1 MISTTSTEEKKRSFR
16 ITGMTCATCAMIV
29 ERALMKVDGVKFAA
43 VNLATETAF
52 VILEKDVPQ
61 VILEEAVKKAGYGV
75 SYESREDFEVRRF
88 LAFKRSVILAWSL
101 TAPLMMLMFLH
112 MAGHHMP
119 WFSFIEV
126 LASALVVFVA
136 GRRTIKGAWIALTH
150 FHANMDV
157 LVFLGSVM
165 SFLTALLAMAGLFE
179 VSFGSVGAMIM
190 SIHLTGR
197 YIESRL
203 RDRATKEIKSL
214 LKLKAQE
221 ALLLTDDGS
230 EITVPIEAVKEGS
243 FVLVKPGE
251 RVPVDG
257 EIVDGISSVDESM
270 ITGEPVPALKEPGDR
285 LISGSLN
292 LSGLLKVRVDRV
304 GEDTFLSQ
312 MISLIQEAQGSKVPI
327 QAFADRVTNVFVP
340 VVVMLAVISSVL
352 WAFNMDKWAGFLDMA
367 RQILPWVTRVDDPL
381 SFGVFVFVTTI
392 VIACPCALGLATP
405 MALVTGTSKAMRHG
419 LVIRNGEAIQTT
431 KDIGIVMFDKTGTL
445 TLGSPKVVDHNLADE
460 AANIAGALESLS
472 NHPLGKA
479 ISELKK
485 FDVKIEEFEEIVDEG
500 VKGKVDGRV
509 YEVGRP
515 ADASVYEALLEKG
528 YIVVEVK
535 RDGFIVG
542 YIAIFDPI
550 REDSFEAVKCLK
562 DMGIEVVL
570 VTGDNEITAKTVA
583 KALGID
589 EVHWG
594 VRPEDKMIIVRDYQA
609 TGKKVMM
616 TGDGM
621 NDAAALKAADV
632 GVAMGSGTDLA
643 IDSADVVILQGG
655 AAKVVSL
662 IEISKETFR
671 VIRQNLKW
679 AFGYNV
685 VAIPLAMSGLLH
697 PIIAEGAMALSSIS
711 VIINSLRIK

>member
-270 ITGEPVPALKEPGDR
+270 ITGEPVPALKRSGDR

-485 FDVKIEEFEEIVDEG
+485 FDVKIEEFEEIVGEG

-594 VRPEDKMIIVRDYQA
+594 VRPEDKMSIVRDYQA

>member
-367 RQILPWVTRVDDPL
+367 RQILPWVTKVDDPL

-485 FDVKIEEFEEIVDEG
+485 FDVKIEEFEEIVGEG

-594 VRPEDKMIIVRDYQA
+594 VRPEDKMSIVRDYQA

>member
-367 RQILPWVTRVDDPL
+367 RQILPWVIKVDDPL

-485 FDVKIEEFEEIVDEG
+485 FDVKIEEFEEIVGEG

-594 VRPEDKMIIVRDYQA
+594 VRPEDKMSIVRDYQA

-662 IEISKETFR
+662 IEISRETFR

-685 VAIPLAMSGLLH
+685 VAVPLAMSGLLH

>member
-1 MISTTSTEEKKRSFR
+1 MTTTRSTDEKRSFR

-29 ERALMKVDGVKFAA
+29 ERALKKVDGVKFAA

-52 VILEKDVPQ
+52 VVLERDVPQ
-61 VILEEAVKKAGYGV
+61 EVLEEAVKKVGYGV
-75 SYESREDFEVRRF
+75 SYESRDDFEVRRF
-88 LAFKRSVILAWSL
+88 LAFKRNVILAWLL
-101 TAPLMMLMFLH
+101 TAPLMILMFLH
-112 MAGHHMP
+112 MSGRHVP

-126 LASALVVFVA
+126 IASASVVFVA
-136 GRRTIKGAWIALTH
+136 GRRTIKGAWIALAH

-165 SFLTALLAMAGLFE
+165 SFITALLAAVGLFE
-179 VSFGSVGAMIM
+179 TSFGSIGAMVM

-221 ALLLTDDGS
+221 ALLLADDGS
-230 EITVPIEAVKEGS
+230 EITVPIEAIKEG
-243 FVLVKPGE
+243 FLVLVKPGE

-257 EIVDGISSVDESM
+257 EVVEGVSSVDESM
-270 ITGEPVPALKEPGDR
+270 ITGEPLPALKGPSDR
-285 LISGSLN
+285 LTSGSLN
-292 LSGLLKVRVDRV
+292 LSGILKVRVDRV
-304 GEDTFLSQ
+304 GDDTFLSQ
-312 MISLIQEAQGSKVPI
+312 MISLIQEAQGSKIPI

-340 VVVMLAVISSVL
+340 VVVLLAVAAGVL
-352 WAFNMDKWAGFLDMA
+352 WAFNLGRWADFLNAA
-367 RQILPWVTRVDDPL
+367 RQILPWVTGIDDPS
-381 SFGVFVFVTTI
+381 SFSIFVFVTTI

-405 MALVTGTSKAMRHG
+405 MALVTGTGKAMRHG

-431 KDIGIVMFDKTGTL
+431 KDVGIVVFDKTGTL
-445 TLGSPKVVDHNLADE
+445 TLGSPKVIDHNLTDE
-460 AANIAGALESLS
+460 VANIAGALESLS
-472 NHPLGKA
+472 HHPLGKA

-485 FDVKIEEFEEIVDEG
+485 IDIKIDEFEEIAGEG
-500 VKGKVDGRV
+500 VKGKVDGHI
-509 YEVGRP
+509 YEVGKP
-515 ADASVYEALLEKG
+515 EDAGLYMTLLEKG

-535 RDGFIVG
+535 KDDSIMG
-542 YIAIFDPI
+542 YIAVFDPI
-550 REDSFEAVKCLK
+550 REDSFEAVKRLK
-562 DMGIEVVL
+562 DMAIDVIL
-570 VTGDNEITAKTVA
+570 VTGDNEITAKKVA

-589 EVHWG
+589 KIHWG
-594 VRPEDKMIIVRDYQA
+594 VRPEDKVSIVRDYQA

-662 IEISKETFR
+662 IEISRETFR

>member
-270 ITGEPVPALKEPGDR
+270 ITGEPVPALKGPGDR

-367 RQILPWVTRVDDPL
+367 RQILPWVTKVDDPL

-485 FDVKIEEFEEIVDEG
+485 FDVKIEEFEEIVGEG

-594 VRPEDKMIIVRDYQA
+594 VRPEDKMSIVRDYQA

>member
-270 ITGEPVPALKEPGDR
+270 ITGEPVPALKGPGDR

-367 RQILPWVTRVDDPL
+367 RQILPWVTKVDDPL

-485 FDVKIEEFEEIVDEG
+485 FDVKIEEFEEIVGEG

>member
-445 TLGSPKVVDHNLADE
+445 TLGSPKVVDHNLEDE

-485 FDVKIEEFEEIVDEG
+485 FDVKIEEFEEIVGEG

-594 VRPEDKMIIVRDYQA
+594 VRPEDKMSIVRDYQA